1 MTQTEAASRAGVRQG
16 LLSEIESGVA
26 NPTLATLGALAQ
38 ALGGR
43 LDVTSLPGAPPA
55 RSRAPRR

>member
-1 MTQTEAASRAGVRQG
+1 MRLQAGTTQAEAASRAGVRQG

-26 NPTLATLGALAQ
+26 NPTLSTLGAVAR

-43 LDVTSLPGAPPA
+43 LDAG
-55 RSRAPRR
+55 